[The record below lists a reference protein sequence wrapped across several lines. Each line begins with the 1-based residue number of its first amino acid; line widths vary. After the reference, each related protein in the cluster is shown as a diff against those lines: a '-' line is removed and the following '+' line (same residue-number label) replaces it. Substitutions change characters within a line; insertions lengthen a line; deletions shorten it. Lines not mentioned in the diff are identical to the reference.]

1 MLSGFFI
8 FIPMKKEELRIV
20 FMGTPDFAVGTLK
33 ALVDNG
39 FHVVGVVTA
48 PDRPA
53 GRGKQLTSPAVK
65 TAAMRWN
72 IPVLQPEKL
81 KNEAFLEQLAM
92 LKTHIQIV
100 VAFRMLPEVVWNM
113 PPMGTFNLHASL
125 LPQYRGAAPINHALM
140 NGETVTGVTTFM
152 LDHEI
157 DTGKI
162 LLQERVDI
170 AHDDDAESLH
180 DKLMETG
187 ARLVVTTLEAILTD
201 SLIPRTQEELIQ
213 TVGSL
218 KTAPKIFKA
227 DCYIPW
233 NEPGEKVYNFIRGL
247 SPYPAALTQL
257 LKPDSE
263 PIPIKIYR
271 THFLPEPHAFV
282 PGRIYCPDKRTLHV
296 AVSNGWIVVEEI
308 QQAGKKRM
316 KTDEFLRGVGSLS
329 GMQFG

>member
-1 MLSGFFI
+1 
-8 FIPMKKEELRIV
+8 
-20 FMGTPDFAVGTLK
+20 MGTPDFAVGTLS
-33 ALVDNG
+33 ALVHND
-39 FHVVGVVTA
+39 FRVVGVVTA

-65 TAAMRWN
+65 TAALQWQ

-81 KNEAFLEQLAM
+81 KDEVFLQQLAH
-92 LKTHIQIV
+92 LKADIQIV

-140 NGETVTGVTTFM
+140 NGEKLTGVTTFM

-162 LLQERVDI
+162 LLQEKVEI
-170 AHDDDAESLH
+170 TPFDDAEILH
-180 DKLMETG
+180 DKLMKTG
-187 ARLVVTTLEAILTD
+187 ADLVVKTLEAMLNGSITPFHQDTLVESIGKLT
-201 SLIPRTQEELIQ
+201 P
-213 TVGSL
+213 
-218 KTAPKIFKA
+218 APKIFKS
-227 DCYIPW
+227 DCYITW
-233 NEPGEKVYNFIRGL
+233 NQPGERVYNFVRGL
-247 SPYPAALTQL
+247 SPYPTALTQL

-271 THFLPEPHAFV
+271 THFLSEPHTIH
-282 PGRIYCPDKRTLHV
+282 PGSIHCPDKHTLRV
-296 AVSNGWIVVEEI
+296 AVSDGWIVVDEL

-316 KTDEFLRGVGSLS
+316 KTDEFLRGMALMEGAKFNS
-329 GMQFG
+329 